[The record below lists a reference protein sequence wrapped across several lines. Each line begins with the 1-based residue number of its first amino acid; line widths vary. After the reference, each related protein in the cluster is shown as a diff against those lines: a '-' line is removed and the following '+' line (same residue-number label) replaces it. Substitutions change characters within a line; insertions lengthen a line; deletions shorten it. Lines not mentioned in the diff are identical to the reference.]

1 LRHPIGS
8 LNDGRVLDRRGDEV
22 IAGVQQAEDRRV
34 VASVPPELKTPRR
47 RAVEEFCH
55 RLASLIDT
63 LVRLLSVQVDRGGVA
78 EVLHPIGRIDSIT
91 SGSRG
96 VVALASI

>member
-1 LRHPIGS
+1 MRHPIGS

-34 VASVPPELKTPRR
+34 VALGASGVKNHLGGV
-47 RAVEEFCH
+47 AVEEFCH

-78 EVLHPIGRIDSIT
+78 EVLHPIGAHRLHHL
-91 SGSRG
+91 R
-96 VVALASI
+96 